1 MLPHISR
8 SLASGKG
15 ADTFHEHVEVDIHS
29 FVPTVVNEDRHVDIQ
44 HINGIHYS
52 LEVPLTSLT
61 DRIRV
66 PGVTS

>member
-8 SLASGKG
+8 SLARGKG
-15 ADTFHEHVEVDIHS
+15 ADIFHEHVEVDIHS
-29 FVPTVVNEDRHVDIQ
+29 FVPAVVNEDRHVDIQ
-44 HINGIHYS
+44 NTIVIHYS

-61 DRIRV
+61 EWIRV